1 MSRLSRK
8 NRTNSECNI
17 RNSGGITDLFDNTIK
32 SIWRI
37 NDSEYDFILDKMT
50 DTEMELFV
58 SENPT
63 FTQKRQ
69 MLRLVERLLD
79 LPNYRQEKIKNIL
92 KQ

>member
-8 NRTNSECNI
+8 NRTNSDCNI
-17 RNSGGITDLFDNTIK
+17 RNTGGITDLFDNTIK

-37 NDSEYDFILDKMT
+37 NDTEYDLILDKMT
-50 DTEMELFV
+50 DTEMELFI
-58 SENPT
+58 SEKPT

-92 KQ
+92 K

>member
-8 NRTNSECNI
+8 NRTNSDCNI

-37 NDSEYDFILDKMT
+37 NDNEYDFILDKMT
-50 DTEMELFV
+50 DTEMELFI

-92 KQ
+92 K

>member
-50 DTEMELFV
+50 DTEMELFI

-92 KQ
+92 K

>member
-8 NRTNSECNI
+8 NRTNTDCNI

-37 NDSEYDFILDKMT
+37 NDTEYDFILDKMT
-50 DTEMELFV
+50 DTEMELFI
-58 SENPT
+58 SEKPT

>member
-92 KQ
+92 K

>member
-8 NRTNSECNI
+8 NRTNTDCNI

-50 DTEMELFV
+50 DTEMELFI
-58 SENPT
+58 SEKPT

-92 KQ
+92 K

>member
-37 NDSEYDFILDKMT
+37 NDTEYDFILDKMT
-50 DTEMELFV
+50 DTEMELFI
-58 SENPT
+58 SEKPT

-92 KQ
+92 K

>member
-37 NDSEYDFILDKMT
+37 NDTEYDFILDKMT
-50 DTEMELFV
+50 DTEMELFI

-92 KQ
+92 K

>member
-8 NRTNSECNI
+8 NRTNTDCNI

-37 NDSEYDFILDKMT
+37 NDTEYDFILDKMT
-50 DTEMELFV
+50 DTEMELFI
-58 SENPT
+58 SEKPT

-92 KQ
+92 K

>member
-8 NRTNSECNI
+8 NRTNSDCNI
-17 RNSGGITDLFDNTIK
+17 RNTGGITDLFDNTIK

-50 DTEMELFV
+50 DTEMELFI
-58 SENPT
+58 SEKPT

-92 KQ
+92 K

>member
-8 NRTNSECNI
+8 NRTNSDCNI
-17 RNSGGITDLFDNTIK
+17 RNTGGITDLFDNTIK

-37 NDSEYDFILDKMT
+37 NDTEYDFILDKMT
-50 DTEMELFV
+50 DTEMELFI
-58 SENPT
+58 SEKPT

-92 KQ
+92 K

>member
-8 NRTNSECNI
+8 NRTNTDCNI

-37 NDSEYDFILDKMT
+37 NDTEYDFILDKMT
-50 DTEMELFV
+50 DTEMELFI
-58 SENPT
+58 SEKPT

-79 LPNYRQEKIKNIL
+79 LPNYRQEKIKKIL
-92 KQ
+92 K

>member
-17 RNSGGITDLFDNTIK
+17 INSGGITDLFDNTIK

-50 DTEMELFV
+50 DTEMELFI

-92 KQ
+92 K